1 MNGNSRSWGSAFG
14 FRCVSLNVSDVQKSD
29 GERARARERDVPNAR
44 NDDRNESSACSVGQ
58 KRSSICHVRPHTSE
72 PFTSTGAFEV
82 PNTPDANITS
92 SMFFNASGMASAK
105 KPPWSADMYISR

>member
-1 MNGNSRSWGSAFG
+1 
-14 FRCVSLNVSDVQKSD
+14 
-29 GERARARERDVPNAR
+29 
-44 NDDRNESSACSVGQ
+44 
-58 KRSSICHVRPHTSE
+58 VRPHTSE